1 MWLVAMAQTLSNV
14 YLNMCIEIRPPSNRW
29 HIQFCAKRTQHL
41 HGLHLKH
48 STDYVQCGFSLSHSL
63 YGCFVCVLFSSM
75 ALVSIFSHSFSAA
88 ASLSIP
94 SFYSHFLFLSS
105 FSFCV
110 TILCSLID
118 NNLTSSLT
126 ISVKNRFATPEQF
139 LAINI
144 TKDGELIRFNPQ
156 KDISLSPSM
165 PETSI
170 HTIVRKSTF
179 F

>member
-1 MWLVAMAQTLSNV
+1 MAQTLSNV

-48 STDYVQCGFSLSHSL
+48 LTDYVQCGFSLSVSL
-63 YGCFVCVLFSSM
+63 WMFCMRFVFLNGTRFN
-75 ALVSIFSHSFSAA
+75 LLP
-88 ASLSIP
+88 LSIP